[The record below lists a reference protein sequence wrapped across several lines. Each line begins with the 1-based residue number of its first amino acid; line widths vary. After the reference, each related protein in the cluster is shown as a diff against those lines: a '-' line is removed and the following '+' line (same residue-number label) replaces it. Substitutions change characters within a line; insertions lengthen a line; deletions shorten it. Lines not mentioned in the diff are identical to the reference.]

1 MPPAHENPMDVYMM
15 LLKDSR
21 SADDVVKKW
30 SAAVHAE
37 RFGVDVTYLDG
48 DSASSRPSHHTNSDT
63 NALASGSDSMWGAG
77 LRYSC
82 TSPQPHSLQSHVA
95 PAHRRPAQIQSGD
108 APRNRW
114 SGRLPR
120 PRDGLTPALR
130 ECAAGEAH
138 LKWHVQTVK
147 LFL

>member
-77 LRYSC
+77 AVRRTYPS
-82 TSPQPHSLQSHVA
+82 SWFRQLQVLTN
-95 PAHRRPAQIQSGD
+95 
-108 APRNRW
+108 RNF
-114 SGRLPR
+114 
-120 PRDGLTPALR
+120 R
-130 ECAAGEAH
+130 E
-138 LKWHVQTVK
+138 VQ
-147 LFL
+147 